1 MGKQTKPIGHIGSA
15 GFVSV
20 NLQKSFQHLQ
30 HSIFGIAW
38 NDFIGGFFSFFS
50 CCVYCISFSGRLNH
64 RNVIQV
70 ISKSNRFPIGYIFL
84 PVLSPFRLL
93 ALQYQP
99 NTFQKSRILIFLS
112 IYLPQV
118 LCKYSPHFED
128 DIKSSY

>member
-70 ISKSNRFPIGYIFL
+70 ISKSNRFFWGDSQLAAYFFQCCPFPTSGITISTQYFPEVKNSNFPFHLSSTSSLQIF
-84 PVLSPFRLL
+84 S
-93 ALQYQP
+93 AL
-99 NTFQKSRILIFLS
+99 
-112 IYLPQV
+112 
-118 LCKYSPHFED
+118 
-128 DIKSSY
+128 